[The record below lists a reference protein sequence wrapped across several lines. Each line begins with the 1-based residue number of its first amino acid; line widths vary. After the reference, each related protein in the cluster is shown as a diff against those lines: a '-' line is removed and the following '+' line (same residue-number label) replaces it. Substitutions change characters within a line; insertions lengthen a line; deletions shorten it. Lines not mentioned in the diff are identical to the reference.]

1 MAIITNIFKYFKTNL
16 ETILLKYIDNFKHC
30 DETYKDLLNLNT

>member
-30 DETYKDLLNLNT
+30 DETCKDLLNLNT